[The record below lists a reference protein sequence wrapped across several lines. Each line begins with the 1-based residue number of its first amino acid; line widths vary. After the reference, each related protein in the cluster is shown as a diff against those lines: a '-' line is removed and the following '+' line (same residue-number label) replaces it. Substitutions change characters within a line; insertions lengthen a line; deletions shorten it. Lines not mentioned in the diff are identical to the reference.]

1 MSSPEETSGN
11 RVINVLCKNS
21 SLVAFKEGQEGYEQ
35 SMERVFNRSPSNKP
49 NAFIKP
55 RTADEVHNVLQYAS
69 TNHLQVS
76 VLGGGHDPKG
86 KLRSGFRVSHR
97 ARRVRGILTNQV
109 ETDFFQPNDLA
120 HMAFPTLS
128 GRFKFRYHIPWE
140 QSRDKLVCFLFI
152 YYEFQL
158 VFGLS

>member
-1 MSSPEETSGN
+1 MCFLLQSILCISSMSSPEETSGN
-11 RVINVLCKNS
+11 RVINALCENS

-55 RTADEVHNVLQYAS
+55 RTADEVHQVLQYAS

-86 KLRSGFRVSHR
+86 KLRSGFRVFPLGTTC
-97 ARRVRGILTNQV
+97 ARDSNQ
-109 ETDFFQPNDLA
+109 
-120 HMAFPTLS
+120 S
-128 GRFKFRYHIPWE
+128 G
-140 QSRDKLVCFLFI
+140 
-152 YYEFQL
+152 
-158 VFGLS
+158 